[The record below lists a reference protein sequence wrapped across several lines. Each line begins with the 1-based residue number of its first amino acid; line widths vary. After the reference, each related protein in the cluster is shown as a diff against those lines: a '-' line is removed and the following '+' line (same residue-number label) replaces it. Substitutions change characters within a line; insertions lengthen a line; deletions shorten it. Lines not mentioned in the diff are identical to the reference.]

1 MNSLRKETLKN
12 LSDKLRTSDFDYDLP
27 NELIAHHPL
36 AQRDRCRLM
45 LLERE
50 SGKISHHIFA
60 DLPSLLKEGDILVL
74 NDTCVIP
81 ARFISRRPTGGKIE
95 GLFIREISKGK
106 WEVMLKGAGR
116 CKVGEVLCFQN
127 RPDWTM
133 ELIERRGGGYW
144 LVAITPA
151 DDAIRILQQVGLT
164 PLPPYIRRAREGKNE
179 PTVFADDIEQIDRQ
193 LYQTVYAAR
202 PGAIAAPTAG
212 LHFTEE
218 LLSNLRDKGIETITV
233 TLHVSAGTFS
243 PVRTERIADHKL
255 HAEWYELSAE
265 SADAL
270 LCARREGKRIIAV
283 GTTSVRVLETVARKG
298 AISPQSGWTD
308 LFLYPPADFYLVD
321 GLITNFHLPR
331 STLLMLV
338 AAFCSPGSTKG
349 VEMILQAY
357 AEAIRLRYRFYS
369 YGDAMLIL

>member
-1 MNSLRKETLKN
+1 
-12 LSDKLRTSDFDYDLP
+12 
-27 NELIAHHPL
+27 
-36 AQRDRCRLM
+36 
-45 LLERE
+45 
-50 SGKISHHIFA
+50 
-60 DLPSLLKEGDILVL
+60 
-74 NDTCVIP
+74 
-81 ARFISRRPTGGKIE
+81 
-95 GLFIREISKGK
+95 
-106 WEVMLKGAGR
+106 
-116 CKVGEVLCFQN
+116 
-127 RPDWTM
+127 
-133 ELIERRGGGYW
+133 
-144 LVAITPA
+144 
-151 DDAIRILQQVGLT
+151 
-164 PLPPYIRRAREGKNE
+164 
-179 PTVFADDIEQIDRQ
+179 
-193 LYQTVYAAR
+193 LYQTVYAAK